1 MSPRAEW
8 LSAKRLL
15 QETADREGDRATN
28 VKEKEKEKEK
38 VTLEIPPHTQ
48 AHLGR
53 VRLNSTNANR

>member
-1 MSPRAEW
+1 